1 MEEEELELEHAAKKP
16 RDITKKIKV
25 SASLCTSLHPTL
37 TSLLCRP

>member
-25 SASLCTSLHPTL
+25 SASCIGAQA
-37 TSLLCRP
+37 CIRR

>member
-1 MEEEELELEHAAKKP
+1 MEEEELELKHAAKKP

-25 SASLCTSLHPTL
+25 SASCTSLHPTL